1 MVWFDGSSDATAT
14 FDLVAY
20 SVEVDWLFQAQ
31 SGYSLIVIVL
41 CSELRLGGYGGELLL
56 MCGLM
61 LVFARAR
68 LRSIK
73 SMGACILGQVAIH
86 WQCLQ
91 VNRCV
96 SVNRQSLQVRL
107 GRSLELLRRH
117 LVLQVFVNELVLDVH
132 LLFLTLRP
140 AITVPVI
147 WFLLDQH
154 LLLHVLLR
162 ADLLKRVIRVQV
174 VHQQSQLVHLEFQR
188 LCGFEVFVGNRFSLP
203 LLEHTEVASDHL
215 ELVANVLELNCKIE
229 VFVRYSVILL
239 LGNDRQLIAQL
250 RIKILLTEALQFQI
264 ARLHDGSF
272 VLTDCLLTFLS
283 AKHMRLVVTE
293 ILSDESESDQADLIE
308 RIVSVF
314 MILLE

>member
-96 SVNRQSLQVRL
+96 
-107 GRSLELLRRH
+107 
-117 LVLQVFVNELVLDVH
+117 
-132 LLFLTLRP
+132 
-140 AITVPVI
+140 
-147 WFLLDQH
+147 
-154 LLLHVLLR
+154 
-162 ADLLKRVIRVQV
+162 
-174 VHQQSQLVHLEFQR
+174 
-188 LCGFEVFVGNRFSLP
+188 
-203 LLEHTEVASDHL
+203 
-215 ELVANVLELNCKIE
+215 
-229 VFVRYSVILL
+229 
-239 LGNDRQLIAQL
+239 
-250 RIKILLTEALQFQI
+250 
-264 ARLHDGSF
+264 
-272 VLTDCLLTFLS
+272 
-283 AKHMRLVVTE
+283 
-293 ILSDESESDQADLIE
+293 
-308 RIVSVF
+308 
-314 MILLE
+314 

>member
-1 MVWFDGSSDATAT
+1 M
-14 FDLVAY
+14 
-20 SVEVDWLFQAQ
+20 
-31 SGYSLIVIVL
+31 
-41 CSELRLGGYGGELLL
+41 
-56 MCGLM
+56 
-61 LVFARAR
+61 
-68 LRSIK
+68 
-73 SMGACILGQVAIH
+73 
-86 WQCLQ
+86 
-91 VNRCV
+91 
-96 SVNRQSLQVRL
+96 
-107 GRSLELLRRH
+107 
-117 LVLQVFVNELVLDVH
+117 LQVFVNELVLDVH

-162 ADLLKRVIRVQV
+162 ADLLKRVMRVQV
-174 VHQQSQLVHLEFQR
+174 VHQQSQLVHLEFQG
-188 LCGFEVFVGNRFSLP
+188 LCGFEVFIGNRFSLP